1 MQMTQK
7 NPQFLQLHSS
17 FVGMAMAEYLQPYAE
32 ALQERMVP
40 FDEECWAFP
49 HISEIDSDRS
59 EASQDE
65 EGKNRKSSKVI

>member
-1 MQMTQK
+1 
-7 NPQFLQLHSS
+7 
-17 FVGMAMAEYLQPYAE
+17 MAMAEYLQPYAE

>member
-1 MQMTQK
+1 
-7 NPQFLQLHSS
+7 
-17 FVGMAMAEYLQPYAE
+17 MAEYLQPYAE

-59 EASQDE
+59 GPASQDE
-65 EGKNRKSSKVI
+65 EGENRKSSKVI